1 MIAWKGVKARRPHA
15 LRCSRY
21 PRRSQ
26 SRRTVRQ
33 STEPRPSGES
43 FHAIGSFSDVANLGR
58 IIDTREKRMDAA
70 GAPGHDGKSL
80 AFLPGVFWLQAGLRK
95 LTRDPS
101 VNCDILGQ
109 RATINNEQRHFMLW
123 VDFQIFRRQ
132 LLTFCE
138 VDASNLKISPGFRK
152 VDIWNH
158 RASYWRVV

>member
-1 MIAWKGVKARRPHA
+1 M
-15 LRCSRY
+15 
-21 PRRSQ
+21 
-26 SRRTVRQ
+26 
-33 STEPRPSGES
+33 
-43 FHAIGSFSDVANLGR
+43 
-58 IIDTREKRMDAA
+58 
-70 GAPGHDGKSL
+70 
-80 AFLPGVFWLQAGLRK
+80 QAGLRK